1 MILEKQELRL
11 RKKRY
16 KKILE
21 NIIAFIIVGIGSV
34 GLLMLGAIL
43 DRL

>member
-1 MILEKQELRL
+1 MVLEKQELKL

-16 KKILE
+16 KAIIK
-21 NIIAFIIVGIGSV
+21 NIIAFIIVGIGSI